1 MITCKILYIQLDNH
15 GHLVLYRIFTAGMQ
29 STQCV
34 ESINALIH
42 KEVASSSSMTDV
54 VNAIDSRMQKEALN
68 ASFITWKYKTL
79 TYHQPFVIV
88 HMFSNIE
95 KQIQNHLSSRIVEEL
110 HNQMCESVL
119 YQCKKIEIGI
129 AVNF

>member
-1 MITCKILYIQLDNH
+1 
-15 GHLVLYRIFTAGMQ
+15 MQ
-29 STQCV
+29 STQRV

-54 VNAIDSRMQKEALN
+54 VNAIDSRMQKEALYT
-68 ASFITWKYKTL
+68 SFITWKYKTL

-95 KQIQNHLSSRIVEEL
+95 KQIQNHLSSRIV
-110 HNQMCESVL
+110 V

-129 AVNF
+129 AVDFNDDQEVCIE